1 MLNKMV
7 EGMCETMWRLVTE
20 KEGAASVEYA
30 LLLAAISVAMIAVVI
45 VAFRSALIDIFES
58 VVSYF

>member
-7 EGMCETMWRLVTE
+7 EGLCETMRRLVTE